1 MDELWTLGLELR
13 ANSDNISAMNKSRRA
28 YSEGLALT
36 HSSQLDIRML
46 LKIFNWSLITCKSR
60 IIDCQ
65 ELLRPA
71 ANLAGRM
78 RGRLEYVNKKMK
90 IIRSR
95 SAERLRGYMRS
106 GAEAVD
112 NEKEWESSPR
122 LRYNN
127 VDNYSNLPVLGQAR
141 AIVKSPP
148 NAVSDQDLSF
158 NVGDVIDI
166 LQMNPNGLWRG
177 RCGDRVGQFKFVNV
191 EMIARPHGRSSRS
204 RSKSIHEK
212 SIVSIYQVM
221 RIMDLEE
228 YLPVFVL
235 NGYEDMSLFK
245 DLDDQELN
253 YLGIQDVN
261 HRQQLIEMAGFLFPD
276 ENKNIKV
283 G

>member
-1 MDELWTLGLELR
+1 
-13 ANSDNISAMNKSRRA
+13 
-28 YSEGLALT
+28 
-36 HSSQLDIRML
+36 
-46 LKIFNWSLITCKSR
+46 
-60 IIDCQ
+60 
-65 ELLRPA
+65 
-71 ANLAGRM
+71 
-78 RGRLEYVNKKMK
+78 
-90 IIRSR
+90 
-95 SAERLRGYMRS
+95 MRS
-106 GAEAVD
+106 GSEAVD
-112 NEKEWESSPR
+112 NEKEWERSPR

-141 AIVKSPP
+141 AIVNCPP
-148 NAVSDQDLSF
+148 FS
-158 NVGDVIDI
+158 VGDVIDI
-166 LQMNPNGLWRG
+166 LQTNPNGLWRG

-253 YLGIQDVN
+253 YLGIQDAN

-276 ENKNIKV
+276 ENKNITD

>member
-1 MDELWTLGLELR
+1 M
-13 ANSDNISAMNKSRRA
+13 
-28 YSEGLALT
+28 
-36 HSSQLDIRML
+36 
-46 LKIFNWSLITCKSR
+46 
-60 IIDCQ
+60 
-65 ELLRPA
+65 
-71 ANLAGRM
+71 
-78 RGRLEYVNKKMK
+78 NKKMK

-106 GAEAVD
+106 GSEAVD
-112 NEKEWESSPR
+112 NEKEWERSPR

-141 AIVKSPP
+141 AIVNCPP
-148 NAVSDQDLSF
+148 FS
-158 NVGDVIDI
+158 VGDVIDI
-166 LQMNPNGLWRG
+166 LQTNPNGLWRG

-253 YLGIQDVN
+253 YLGIQDAN

-276 ENKNIKV
+276 ENKNITD